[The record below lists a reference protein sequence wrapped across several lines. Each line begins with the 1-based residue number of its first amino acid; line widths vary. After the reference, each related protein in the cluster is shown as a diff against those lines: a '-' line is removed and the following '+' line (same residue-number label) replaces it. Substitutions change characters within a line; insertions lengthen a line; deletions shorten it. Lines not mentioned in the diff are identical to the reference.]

1 MDVSALQ
8 TRFLEPRD
16 IPALMALE
24 CSKWEPGQAASS
36 TALLSRIQAYPEL
49 CIGTF
54 CPRSGEAL
62 ASLFMRPINPAIFTA
77 PTKWDVA
84 ANVDAKSLSFDG
96 NRSLFGISLSSNNA
110 EAVKEIFRFFY
121 PRALK
126 AGWRDVY
133 LGSPIPG
140 YGKARQRNPDISVW
154 QYVHAKRKLH
164 GNEPLDPQLRY
175 YFKKGF
181 RHIVSIQENYFPHT
195 PSLDYGV
202 ILRSVIPLSL
212 SRPLWRAAPFFI
224 LESFT
229 ALIPE
234 LAR

>member
-1 MDVSALQ
+1 
-8 TRFLEPRD
+8 
-16 IPALMALE
+16 MALE
-24 CSKWEPGQAASS
+24 CSKWEPGQAAGSR
-36 TALLSRIQAYPEL
+36 TLLKRMQAYPEL

-62 ASLFMRPINPAIFTA
+62 ASLFMRPIDPAMFTA
-77 PTKWDVA
+77 PTRWEVA
-84 ANVDAKSLSFDG
+84 ADVDTADLSFG
-96 NRSLFGISLSSNNA
+96 NGRSLFGISLSSNNA

-140 YGKARQRNPDISVW
+140 FSKARKSNPGLSVW
-154 QYVHAKRKLH
+154 RYVHAKRKFRAD
-164 GNEPLDPQLRY
+164 EPQDPQLRY

-181 RHIVSIQENYFPHT
+181 RQIVSIQENYFPHT
-195 PSLDYGV
+195 DSMDYGV

-212 SRPLWRAAPFFI
+212 PRPLWRAMPFVV
-224 LESFT
+224 LESFAT
-229 ALIPE
+229 MMPGLV
-234 LAR
+234 R